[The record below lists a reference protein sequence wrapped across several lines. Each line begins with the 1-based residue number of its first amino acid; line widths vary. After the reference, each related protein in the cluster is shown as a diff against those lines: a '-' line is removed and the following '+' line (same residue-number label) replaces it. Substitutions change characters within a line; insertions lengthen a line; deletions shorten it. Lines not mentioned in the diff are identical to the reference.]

1 MRIFYIIFLLSL
13 NGLVLSDCGDC
24 YRAYETCVTIEGSSA
39 GYKFVYNFQE
49 VKSKVAKDLNH
60 MPSEKKLEEVNRDL
74 KKYYHKLV
82 NTKESE
88 MKEVEKESNNYNV
101 INNGSRGVTAL
112 ASYISSNMGNEINK
126 SNKIEAKKPDFKMIS
141 EEYIDALLSTY
152 NKQQAMVDDK
162 QSLDKLKSDR
172 ELLVFLP
179 MMTLKMSMN
188 SYNDYC
194 EREYKNCIKTCTN

>member
-1 MRIFYIIFLLSL
+1 
-13 NGLVLSDCGDC
+13 
-24 YRAYETCVTIEGSSA
+24 
-39 GYKFVYNFQE
+39 
-49 VKSKVAKDLNH
+49 
-60 MPSEKKLEEVNRDL
+60 
-74 KKYYHKLV
+74 
-82 NTKESE
+82 
-88 MKEVEKESNNYNV
+88 
-101 INNGSRGVTAL
+101 
-112 ASYISSNMGNEINK
+112 NEINK